1 VTTTPLRR
9 ASVVDE
15 VRAAVRERIL
25 DGDLAPG
32 RPLREAELVETY
44 GVSRH
49 TARAALR
56 ALAGD
61 GLVRLEPDRGASVA
75 ALDRDGLIGL
85 WELRTALEVEA
96 ARLAL
101 ERAPGTLHDRL
112 SSALEQLRAACLRR
126 PADRRSIDRAHD
138 ALHAAIVGAAH
149 SDRIERAYA
158 ALAGEQRLFLLQ
170 LRGAWGPERM
180 VDHHRVLA
188 ERLGAGDVDAIREHL
203 RDGATA
209 LVDDA
214 AKPLDEIPRH

>member
-15 VRAAVRERIL
+15 VRVAVRERIL
-25 DGDLAPG
+25 AGELTPG
-32 RPLREAELVETY
+32 RPLREAELAEAY

-49 TARAALR
+49 TVRAALR

-85 WELRTALEVEA
+85 WELRTALEVEGA
-96 ARLAL
+96 HLAL
-101 ERAPGTLHDRL
+101 ERAPRELEGHLASALGRLRVACAADPVDRL
-112 SSALEQLRAACLRR
+112 T
-126 PADRRSIDRAHD
+126 IDRAHD
-138 ALHAAIVGAAH
+138 ELHAAIVRAAH
-149 SDRIERAYA
+149 SARIERAYA
-158 ALAGEQRLFLLQ
+158 ALATEQRLFLLQ

-188 ERLGAGDVDAIREHL
+188 DRLAAGDLEAIREHL
-203 RDGATA
+203 REGAAA
-209 LVDDA
+209 LLGEA
-214 AKPLDEIPRH
+214 TGSGTP